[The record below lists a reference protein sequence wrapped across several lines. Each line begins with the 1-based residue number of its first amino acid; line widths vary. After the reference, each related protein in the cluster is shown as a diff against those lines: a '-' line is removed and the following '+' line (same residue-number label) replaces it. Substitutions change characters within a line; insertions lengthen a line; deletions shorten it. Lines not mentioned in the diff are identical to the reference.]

1 MSLTAR
7 ERFDRLPNFVSV
19 DEAAAFLGVSRDTVY
34 GYYRRGLLKGFRTN
48 DSTGRYR
55 INKDSLGIL
64 ANIPRDDEER

>member
-34 GYYRRGLLKGFRTN
+34 GYYRRGLLKGFPTN
-48 DSTGRYR
+48 GSTGRYR

>member
-34 GYYRRGLLKGFRTN
+34 GRGLLKGFRTN
-48 DSTGRYR
+48 GSTGRYR